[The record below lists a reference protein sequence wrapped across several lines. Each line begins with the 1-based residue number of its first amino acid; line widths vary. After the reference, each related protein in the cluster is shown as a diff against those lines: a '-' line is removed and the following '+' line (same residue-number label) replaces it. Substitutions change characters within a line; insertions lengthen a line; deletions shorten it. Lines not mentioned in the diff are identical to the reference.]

1 MQTAMLTRQISRFAF
16 AAVALLTVLFAAGN
30 AIAQTASYPTKPVR
44 VVVPATAGSPVDV
57 LARLLGERFAKLWP
71 QPWVVENRPGAGG
84 TIGANA
90 VAKAVPDGYTLLLTA
105 NNFIISPSLYPS
117 VPYDVFRDFTPISR
131 VATGLDV
138 IFINASNG
146 VKTLKELAAL
156 ARRTPGGVNY
166 GAPFVGSSAHLTME
180 MLKRAAG
187 IELNYIPASG
197 GPQAF
202 NDALDGRVPVV
213 IGAATAGLPH
223 VKAGRLNAL
232 VLIDTRRSALAPEVP
247 TIQEEGY
254 PWLGSPFW
262 FALYG
267 PARLP
272 TAVVEQVSRDLRQ
285 VLASREIADA
295 LIARGYEARPNS
307 PAELEVQMREEMPM
321 FAKAI
326 VEAGVKAP

>member
-1 MQTAMLTRQISRFAF
+1 
-16 AAVALLTVLFAAGN
+16 
-30 AIAQTASYPTKPVR
+30 
-44 VVVPATAGSPVDV
+44 
-57 LARLLGERFAKLWP
+57 
-71 QPWVVENRPGAGG
+71 
-84 TIGANA
+84 
-90 VAKAVPDGYTLLLTA
+90 
-105 NNFIISPSLYPS
+105 

-131 VATGLDV
+131 VATGLDM
-138 IFINASNG
+138 IFINASGG
-146 VKTLKELAAL
+146 VKTLKDLAAF
-156 ARRTPGGVNY
+156 AQRTPGGVNY

-187 IELNYIPASG
+187 IELNYVPASG

-202 NDALDGRVPVV
+202 ADALDGRVPVV
-213 IGAATAGLPH
+213 IGAGTAGLPH

-232 VLIDTRRSALAPEVP
+232 VVIDSRRSALAPQVP

-267 PARLP
+267 PAGLP
-272 TAVVEQVSRDLRQ
+272 AAIVEQVNRDLRQ
-285 VLASREIADA
+285 VLASKEVADG

-307 PAELEVQMREEMPM
+307 PKELEAQMREEMPM

>member
-1 MQTAMLTRQISRFAF
+1 MRTAMLIRRIPGLAF
-16 AAVALLTVLFAAGN
+16 ARIVLLTALFTAGG
-30 AIAQTASYPTKPVR
+30 AIAQTAAYPTKPVR
-44 VVVPATAGSPVDV
+44 VIVPATPGSPVDL

-84 TIGANA
+84 TIGADA
-90 VAKAVPDGYTLLLTA
+90 VARAAPDGYTLLLTA
-105 NNFIISPSLYPS
+105 NNFIISPGLYPK

-131 VATGLDV
+131 VATGLDIV
-138 IFINASNG
+138 FINASSG
-146 VKTLKELAAL
+146 VKTLKELAAF

-187 IELNYIPASG
+187 IDLNYVPASG

-202 NDALDGRVPVV
+202 ADALDGRVPVV
-213 IGAATAGLPH
+213 IGAASAGLPH

-232 VLIDTRRSALAPEVP
+232 VVIESRRSALAPEVP
-247 TIQEEGY
+247 TVQEAGY

-267 PARLP
+267 PARMP
-272 TAVVEQVSRDLRQ
+272 AEIVEQVNRDLRQ

-295 LIARGYEARPNS
+295 LLARGYEARPNS
-307 PAELEVQMREEMPM
+307 PKELETQMREEMPL